1 MNLKEDVIP
10 VTELKTHTK
19 EVLAR
24 VGRTGN
30 PVLVTQNGHSAVVIL
45 DVETFQ
51 REREKL
57 HILEEIAKGERQI
70 LDGHGITHAEVK
82 RKAKSW

>member
-1 MNLKEDVIP
+1 MNLKDDVIP

-19 EVLAR
+19 EVLAK

-30 PVLVTQNGHSAVVIL
+30 LVLVTQNGHSAVVIL

-70 LDGHGITHAEVK
+70 LEGHGVPHAEVK